1 MKRIQVTVP
10 WRSGLHLRMAA
21 QLVRLTQRFTSR
33 VALHL
38 GNRMA
43 DTRSVLGL
51 VLLSAHPGT
60 ALEVVAHGVDEHEA
74 VVAVEEFFRLGD
86 GDDPNDDT
94 VGDGP
99 SMDGPRPV

>member
-1 MKRIQVTVP
+1 M
-10 WRSGLHLRMAA
+10 RMAA
-21 QLVRLTQRFTSR
+21 QLVRLTQRFTSQ

-51 VLLSAHPGT
+51 VLLSANPGT
-60 ALEVVAHGVDEHEA
+60 ALEVVAHGADEHEA

-86 GDDPNDDT
+86 GDDPSGDA

-99 SMDGPRPV
+99 ATDGPRPA

>member
-1 MKRIQVTVP
+1 
-10 WRSGLHLRMAA
+10 LRMAA
-21 QLVRLTQRFTSR
+21 QLVRLTQGFTSR

-38 GNRMA
+38 GNRIA

-74 VVAVEEFFRLGD
+74 VVAVAEFFRLSDADDSSDDAAGHAPTTD
-86 GDDPNDDT
+86 GSLPA
-94 VGDGP
+94 
-99 SMDGPRPV
+99 

>member
-1 MKRIQVTVP
+1 M
-10 WRSGLHLRMAA
+10 RMAA

-94 VGDGP
+94 LGDGP